1 MFSKWKYVFFSSQD
15 IKNAM
20 TLSGQIESVNV
31 PNIDQDTSTISSEQ
45 LFTNESINNEEK
57 EEKQIEYQNVY

>member
-1 MFSKWKYVFFSSQD
+1 M
-15 IKNAM
+15 A
-20 TLSGQIESVNV
+20 LSGQIESVNV

-57 EEKQIEYQNVY
+57 EKKKLNIKRSIS